1 MPAVEKF
8 IPFIFTNA
16 AKGKAEIS
24 IRGTIGVPKAYAEY
38 MSSGAGG
45 TVSDFEKELKNI
57 GSDVDEVTMRIFSR
71 GGDIFT
77 AMAMHDM
84 IAAHPARFVAVVDG
98 LAASAATWLM
108 NACDEIQMPANA
120 WYFMH
125 NVQSLAIGDHRTLN
139 KAASESEKFTN
150 DLARVYQGRMK
161 TAGKKTSLNTVRKMM
176 DDETWLNGS
185 EAKDQG
191 LVDKVIGEVAL
202 SACIGAPVF
211 NGDLPPV
218 NLDRVPAELRVLFDT
233 QPNPNPDNQTPPNST
248 ADTMKPEEI
257 QTLITN
263 AIKAQADETTKA
275 IQGIRDGFKNE
286 ITTALTPALE
296 TALKPLNEKLGALE
310 NAVKPVEDLS
320 TRLKLI
326 EDQRKAGIDPSNI
339 GGGKAAEGAAGEGED
354 KTKDEQINALRK
366 QLDNCHDSRERGKI
380 ASQISKL
387 RAA

>member
-8 IPFIFTNA
+8 IPFVFTNA

-218 NLDRVPAELRVLFDT
+218 NLDRVPAELRALFDT
-233 QPNPNPDNQTPPNST
+233 QPNPKVENTNHPNTT

-263 AIKAQADETTKA
+263 AIKAQADENTKA

-286 ITTALTPALE
+286 ITTALD
-296 TALKPLNEKLGALE
+296 TALKPLNEKLGTLE

-320 TRLKLI
+320 TRLKVI
-326 EDQRKAGIDPSNI
+326 EDQNKAGITAANL
-339 GGGKAAEGAAGEGED
+339 GGGKAAEGAIDPD
-354 KTKDEQINALRK
+354 KTANKLTLAAFN
-366 QLDNCHDSRERGKI
+366 QLSHAERNEFFRNKGKI
-380 ASQISKL
+380 EG
-387 RAA
+387 